1 MEVRKILPSPA
12 GRGCGIDLV
21 KTFAIFGVL
30 LIHASPS
37 ALNRCELAF
46 FSLFSALVWGNVSR
60 ASVPLFFMC
69 P

>member
-1 MEVRKILPSPA
+1 MEVRKTLPSPA
-12 GRGCGIDLV
+12 GRDCGIDLV
-21 KTFAIFGVL
+21 KAFAIFGVL

-37 ALNRCELAF
+37 ALNRCELAS
-46 FSLFSALVWGNVSR
+46 FSWFSALFWGSVSR